1 MARLEEE
8 VAAEIANLVRRC
20 VEKEVNEVRADK
32 ALLQARICRLEVAL
46 AEKTAGQ
53 MPRPPQ
59 MGRDLQ

>member
-1 MARLEEE
+1 MARLEDEL
-8 VAAEIANLVRRC
+8 AATIVDLVRHQ
-20 VEKEVNEVRADK
+20 VEKQVNEIRADHC
-32 ALLQARICRLEVAL
+32 LLQARICRLEVAL